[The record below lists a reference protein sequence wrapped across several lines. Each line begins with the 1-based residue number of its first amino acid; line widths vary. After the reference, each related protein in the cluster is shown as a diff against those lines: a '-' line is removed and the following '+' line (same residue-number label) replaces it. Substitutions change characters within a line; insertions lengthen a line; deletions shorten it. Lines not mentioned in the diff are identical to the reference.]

1 VADNRRT
8 DVIKI
13 RFSEKDCARC
23 PHVQGCV
30 RSTKKYPRRLLTVR
44 RQAAYEALQAARVRE
59 TTAAFK
65 QLYAR
70 RAGVEGTISQ
80 GVRTCGLRRTR
91 YRGLAKT
98 HLDHVLTA
106 VGLNCLRLADW
117 VAGKPRSAT
126 QQSRFSRL
134 LALAT

>member
-1 VADNRRT
+1 MVDFATSVNLNT
-8 DVIKI
+8 GP
-13 RFSEKDCARC
+13 SSA
-23 PHVQGCV
+23 G
-30 RSTKKYPRRLLTVR
+30 
-44 RQAAYEALQAARVRE
+44 RE

-80 GVRTCGLRRTR
+80 GVRACGLRRTR

-98 HLDHVLTA
+98 HLGHVLTA
-106 VGLNCLRLADW
+106 VGLNCLRLGDW
-117 VAGKPRSAT
+117 LAGKSRSAT